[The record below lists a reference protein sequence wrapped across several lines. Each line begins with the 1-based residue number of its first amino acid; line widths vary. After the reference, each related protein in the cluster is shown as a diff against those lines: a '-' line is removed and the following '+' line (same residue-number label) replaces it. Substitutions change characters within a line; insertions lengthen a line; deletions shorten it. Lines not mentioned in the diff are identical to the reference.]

1 MADVN
6 GLPCSTIVVVIVVVN
21 VVNVIND
28 VVVVVM
34 RSYIINEFIHK

>member
-28 VVVVVM
+28 VAVVVM

>member
-21 VVNVIND
+21 VVND

>member
-21 VVNVIND
+21 VVNVVND